1 MLATFGRRVAAVMVT
16 KLANAMHVVCLLNFT
31 QAEKG
36 DQCCSSPMPG
46 QPHESVHCYMS
57 CGGDRLIVLAKLW
70 LMQPGSDS
78 FVAFLA
84 G

>member
-1 MLATFGRRVAAVMVT
+1 MVT
-16 KLANAMHVVCLLNFT
+16 KLANAMHVVCLLNIT

-46 QPHESVHCYMS
+46 QPHESAHCYMS
-57 CGGDRLIVLAKLW
+57 CGCDSLRVLAKLW